1 MGQLLDL
8 LLGRGE
14 NDRLGLRRP
23 GEHLAD
29 DPQLLALVTDIS
41 ALFDRFVGLRN
52 GDIDL
57 GRIVQNLLGH
67 LPDLGRQRR
76 GEHQRLPRF
85 GHIGDDLH
93 NVVVKTHVEHTVRLV
108 QNQIIH
114 VREIDAAVHKVR
126 NQAPRR
132 GDHHIG
138 THLQTALLLVPAAAV
153 AAAVDHGG
161 RDGHIVGKAL
171 ELHVDLLGQFARGHD
186 DDRLHDVLLIAFEQQ
201 PVQQRQRIGSRL
213 ARTGLSAGDNIA
225 PLQDDRNGLLLHGRH
240 LLKIHGVDAVQH
252 LVFQI
257 EFVKSHTMRF
267 FFNYY
272 TSNGRVLSIN
282 SPCNVADEEAV
293 TRTRT

>member
-1 MGQLLDL
+1 MRQIHPAVGQ
-8 LLGRGE
+8 
-14 NDRLGLRRP
+14 
-23 GEHLAD
+23 
-29 DPQLLALVTDIS
+29 
-41 ALFDRFVGLRN
+41 
-52 GDIDL
+52 
-57 GRIVQNLLGH
+57 
-67 LPDLGRQRR
+67 
-76 GEHQRLPRF
+76 
-85 GHIGDDLH
+85 
-93 NVVVKTHVEHTVRLV
+93 
-108 QNQIIH
+108 
-114 VREIDAAVHKVR
+114 VR
-126 NQAPRR
+126 NQASGR

-225 PLQDDRNGLLLHGRH
+225 PVQNDRNGLLLHRSH